1 MENELLRVKQDIS
14 NNLNQLQFISI
25 VDINDINRIK

>member
-1 MENELLRVKQDIS
+1 MESEFLRVKHDIS

>member
-1 MENELLRVKQDIS
+1 MENELLQVKHDIS

>member
-1 MENELLRVKQDIS
+1 MESEVLRVKHDIS

-25 VDINDINRIK
+25 VDINDISRYK

>member
-1 MENELLRVKQDIS
+1 MESEVLRVKHDVS

-25 VDINDINRIK
+25 VDIWHM